1 MNDSPNSAAAIAV
14 SKATYEIIMQHGG
27 YVKVSETGD
36 RGVFTGRSM
45 LLQPYVR
52 NSSDFGKE
60 EAKETPKDA
69 LTSVVEH
76 PDYYGGKD
84 NPYEAIKVI
93 DAWGLG
99 FCLGNAVKYISR
111 AGKKLGNN
119 KLIDL
124 RKAVWYLQHEI
135 EKGDK

>member
-1 MNDSPNSAAAIAV
+1 MSDSPKSVASISV
-14 SKATYEIIMQHGG
+14 SKATYELIMLHGG
-27 YVKVSETGD
+27 YVRVSETGD
-36 RGVFTGRSM
+36 KGVFTGRSM

-52 NSSDFGKE
+52 NSSQE
-60 EAKETPKDA
+60 EDNEAPKDA

-119 KLIDL
+119 KIVDL

-135 EKGDK
+135 EKGNK

>member
-1 MNDSPNSAAAIAV
+1 MNDLPNSAAAIAV

-36 RGVFTGRSM
+36 KGVFAGRSM

-52 NSSDFGKE
+52 SAEPEKE
-60 EAKETPKDA
+60 ADKPKDA
-69 LTSVVEH
+69 IASVVEH